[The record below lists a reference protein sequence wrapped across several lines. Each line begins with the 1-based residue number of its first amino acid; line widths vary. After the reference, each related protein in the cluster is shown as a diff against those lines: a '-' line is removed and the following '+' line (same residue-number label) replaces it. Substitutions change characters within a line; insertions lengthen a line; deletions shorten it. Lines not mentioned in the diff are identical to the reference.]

1 MKSLEGAVRR
11 RWWIEGAAGT
21 RNGMGIGGL
30 DWDGDE
36 PVALL
41 HHANGFCAATLA
53 PLAQRLRPHYRAIAI
68 DARGQGDSDVPLLP
82 EGVLWERFADDLAS
96 VARQILIETGRD
108 RIDYAIGSS
117 FGGTVSAIAE
127 ARYPGTFARIA
138 MLDPPVHLGDEWL
151 QKPGLDPAVKARA
164 RPELVQRASKRRSI
178 WPSRQ
183 AIREAWR
190 DKPTFLTWTR
200 EAFDLYINEGFR
212 DLPDGS
218 VALKC
223 SPEVEAAVFAATAA
237 DADMFDAV
245 TAVACPTLLLH
256 AGQGYFPPPI
266 HELFA
271 SRFQNGVCRVADAG
285 HLMPFEDPDLCA
297 GLLLDFARQQPSTDS
312 TTTSIA
318 ASASIP

>member
-21 RNGMGIGGL
+21 GNGMGISGL
-30 DWDGDE
+30 DWGGDK

-53 PLAQRLRPHYRAIAI
+53 PLAQRLRPHYRVIAI
-68 DARGQGDSDVPLLP
+68 DARGQGDSDLPRLP

-96 VARQILIETGRD
+96 VARQILDETGRD

-127 ARYPGTFARIA
+127 ARYPGAFARIA
-138 MLDPPVHLGDEWL
+138 MLDPPVHPGDEWL
-151 QKPGLDPAVKARA
+151 QKLGLDPAVKARA
-164 RPELVQRASKRRSI
+164 RPELVQQASKRRSI

-223 SPEVEAAVFAATAA
+223 SPEVEAAVFDASAA
-237 DADMFDAV
+237 DVDMFDAV
-245 TAVACPTLLLH
+245 TAVACPTLLVH

-271 SRFQNGVCRVADAG
+271 SRFQNGVIHVADAG
-285 HLMPFEDPDLCA
+285 HLMPFENPDLCA
-297 GLLLDFARQQPSTDS
+297 GLLLEFAGQQPSTAS
-312 TTTSIA
+312 STTSIA
-318 ASASIP
+318 APASIP